1 MILEEAA
8 ITIKDSALPP
18 LRRLITS
25 CEGRAAITGE
35 ALGLSLLPSQVAIR
49 GMFLAKS
56 TVNAEMSAL
65 RAFLHGLTVGSD
77 DPNREALMG
86 EFDWLRGARVR
97 GLSKASQDATVPPSG
112 YGKVASDHVTAFRRG
127 VRGRSLDGLS
137 DEELLRQV
145 SGVRRENP
153 LKVRNKENRSL
164 LWKDYLTIMMDLSE
178 YDPEEAMTS
187 FVESGVFS
195 PGVARV
201 MIAALYLTGIRPV
214 EVFGVNVYCPRTDIR
229 YTDQKRALTRSSP
242 ITAIHDGLLRP
253 IAVEAR
259 GTGLSRGAALVRAAR
274 MTGAAPV
281 MSVLSAKQQNANKD
295 LRFPVRFLVLDD
307 IRASDANLLCWA
319 AEFRNADSNDAAR
332 RRLSTQSSAILR
344 SISAADP
351 EMRQDV
357 TLYTFRHSF
366 ASRARA
372 ALEENECSALTG
384 HTAAR
389 TFRGYGERAPKVKG
403 RGWLP
408 TPDPER
414 AEMIQQ
420 IWDGLVISPE
430 VIVAE
435 NQARD
440 AAQVATDAPV
450 DMLVDTPVTT
460 PVETPVKTTPPADT
474 IPEAPPQP
482 LRTDTIEVIEV
493 LDIPEMSF
501 DTGLPTPRP
510 DSR

>member
-1 MILEEAA
+1 MMLEDAA
-8 ITIKDSALPP
+8 TTIKDSALPP

-35 ALGLSLLPSQVAIR
+35 ALGLPLLPSQVAIR

-86 EFDWLRGARVR
+86 DFDWLRGARVR
-97 GLSKASQDATVPPSG
+97 GLSEASRDATVPPSG
-112 YGKVASDHVTAFRRG
+112 YGKVASEHVTAFRCG

-153 LKVRNKENRSL
+153 IKVRNKENRSL
-164 LWKDYLTIMMDLSE
+164 LWRDYLTIMMDLSE
-178 YDPEEAMTS
+178 YDPEEAMTA
-187 FVESGVFS
+187 FVESGTFS

-201 MIAALYLTGIRPV
+201 MIAALYLTGIRPI
-214 EVFGVNVYCPRTDIR
+214 EAFGVNVYCPRTDIR
-229 YTDQKRALTRSSP
+229 YTDQKRALTRTSP
-242 ITAIHDGLLRP
+242 ITAIHEGLLRP
-253 IAVEAR
+253 ISVEAR
-259 GTGLSRGAALVRAAR
+259 GSGLSRGAALVRAAR

-281 MSVLSAKQQNANKD
+281 MSILSAKQQNANKD
-295 LRFPVRFLVLDD
+295 LRFPVRFLVLDE

-319 AEFRNADSNDAAR
+319 AEFRNADSSDAAR
-332 RRLSTQSSAILR
+332 RRLSTQTAAILR
-344 SISAADP
+344 AICAADP

-372 ALEENECSALTG
+372 SLEENECSALTG

-435 NQARD
+435 NQAR
-440 AAQVATDAPV
+440 AATQAPIEA
-450 DMLVDTPVTT
+450 P
-460 PVETPVKTTPPADT
+460 PETPAETPAAPA
-474 IPEAPPQP
+474 PEAPPATP
-482 LRTDTIEVIEV
+482 EAAAADPIEVIEV
-493 LDIPEMSF
+493 LDIPEMTF
-501 DTGLPTPRP
+501 DTGLPAPRP
-510 DSR
+510 DGR